1 MPKLHFERHYAD
13 RIGWLRAAVLGAN
26 DGIVSTASLVVGV
39 AAASAVRGD
48 VLVAGI
54 AGMVAGA
61 MSMAAGEYVSVSSQ
75 ADTEK
80 ADLAREKK
88 ELETDDAGER
98 RELTN
103 IYIKRGL
110 EPSLAKKVADQLMA
124 KDALMAHARDELGL
138 NEIHTAQ
145 PIQAA
150 LASAL
155 SFAVGAVLPLLAVL
169 FAPSEMMIMLVVGSS
184 LVFLAIMGV
193 VAAKLG
199 GANMWVGAL
208 RVTFWGFLAMLA
220 TFLVG
225 KLFGTSVS

>member
-1 MPKLHFERHYAD
+1 MPRHHLEVHYAD
-13 RIGWLRAAVLGAN
+13 RIGWLRAGVLGAN

-48 VLVAGI
+48 VLLAGI
-54 AGMVAGA
+54 AGLVAGA

-88 ELETDDAGER
+88 ELETDDVNER
-98 RELTN
+98 RELAN
-103 IYIKRGL
+103 IYIQRGL
-110 EPSLAKKVADQLMA
+110 EPALAKKVADQLMA

-155 SFAVGAVLPLLAVL
+155 SFAVGAVLPLLAVMV
-169 FAPSEMMIMLVVGSS
+169 APTQWVIPIVVGSS
-184 LVFLAIMGV
+184 LLFLAVMGV
-193 VAAKLG
+193 IAAKLG

-208 RVTFWGFLAMLA
+208 RVAFWGLLAMLA

-225 KLFGTSVS
+225 KLFGTAVA

>member
-1 MPKLHFERHYAD
+1 M
-13 RIGWLRAAVLGAN
+13 
-26 DGIVSTASLVVGV
+26 
-39 AAASAVRGD
+39 
-48 VLVAGI
+48 VAGI
-54 AGMVAGA
+54 AGLVAGA

-88 ELETDDAGER
+88 ELETDDVGER

-103 IYIKRGL
+103 IYVKRGL
-110 EPSLAKKVADQLMA
+110 EPALAKKVADQLMA

-155 SFAVGAVLPLLAVL
+155 SFAVGAVLPLIAVL
-169 FAPSEMMIMLVVGSS
+169 LAPADWMIPIVVGSS
-184 LVFLAIMGV
+184 LFFLAVMGV

-208 RVTFWGFLAMLA
+208 RVAFWGFLAMLA

-225 KLFGTSVS
+225 KRFGTSVA